1 MSYKNRR
8 YIIMTAEEKEYRQN
22 LIKEII
28 QKVDRLSEER
38 RSDFEIMLNYFENL
52 STKDN
57 QQIL

>member
-1 MSYKNRR
+1 MLFNFRR
-8 YIIMTAEEKEYRQN
+8 YIITKEEKEYRQN

>member
-1 MSYKNRR
+1 
-8 YIIMTAEEKEYRQN
+8 MTKEEK
-22 LIKEII
+22 
-28 QKVDRLSEER
+28 ER

>member
-1 MSYKNRR
+1 
-8 YIIMTAEEKEYRQN
+8 MTEEEKEYRQN

>member
-1 MSYKNRR
+1 MLFNFRR
-8 YIIMTAEEKEYRQN
+8 YIMTEEEKEYRQN

>member
-1 MSYKNRR
+1 
-8 YIIMTAEEKEYRQN
+8 MTAEEKEYRRK
-22 LIKEII
+22 LIKEIV

-38 RSDFEIMLNYFENL
+38 RSDFEIMLSYFENL